1 VALEKILQPETGIK
15 YPRIVKG
22 KNACP
27 LEDCG
32 GSWGY
37 MNLVETLKIRSIL
50 STRIYSIG
58 SNWTVAMILM
68 TLPSTWIHIKKN
80 WKKCMP
86 GQSVSLMYG
95 EIHRVLPQRSASIKN
110 NAFRL
115 FFKKNSPIPLTNS
128 FKGIIFVKKLTK
140 KSNFK
145 IKLLI

>member
-1 VALEKILQPETGIK
+1 
-15 YPRIVKG
+15 
-22 KNACP
+22 
-27 LEDCG
+27 
-32 GSWGY
+32 
-37 MNLVETLKIRSIL
+37 
-50 STRIYSIG
+50 
-58 SNWTVAMILM
+58 
-68 TLPSTWIHIKKN
+68 
-80 WKKCMP
+80 MP